1 MDTTSTLFIFILLR
15 SDSVAM
21 LAPVSCHLSVLLD
34 CIAVSEMS
42 VLSYY
47 LILLLLNF
55 IVLF

>member
-1 MDTTSTLFIFILLR
+1 MDTTSTVFIFILLR

-34 CIAVSEMS
+34 CIAVCEMS
-42 VLSYY
+42 VLSYH